1 MCFILK
7 ALEEVNH
14 DHGQNVTAKLEVVHK
29 ESKVSVERRDMRVA
43 LLNIVVT
50 IFFCYTMVFS

>member
-1 MCFILK
+1 MFFILK

-14 DHGQNVTAKLEVVHK
+14 DHGQNVTAKLEVVHE
-29 ESKVSVERRDMRVA
+29 ESKVSVER